1 MKSNNIIDEVNSQ
14 GFSCIA
20 DVIPKDTVSLLRQEL
35 SYYNKVHNSSLRVET
50 DRDMVHNCHELSLNF
65 LEAFQYPVID
75 ECLRILLEDSYLIYA
90 FQSSSLPPNGSN
102 NARRIHCDSPRL
114 VPNYITNIGAIIALD
129 DYTEETGAIEFLPHS
144 FNLVTPPSED
154 TFSQSSQQ
162 VLCPKGSVILF
173 NARTFHREGI
183 NHSNDYRHSL
193 TINFCRCYMRQRF
206 DFVRM
211 ANASGSIFT
220 MSESQ
225 RKLIGYDVRLPT
237 SLDEFFMPE
246 GKRLYKANQE

>member
-1 MKSNNIIDEVNSQ
+1 M
-14 GFSCIA
+14 
-20 DVIPKDTVSLLRQEL
+20 
-35 SYYNKVHNSSLRVET
+35 
-50 DRDMVHNCHELSLNF
+50 
-65 LEAFQYPVID
+65 
-75 ECLRILLEDSYLIYA
+75 
-90 FQSSSLPPNGSN
+90 
-102 NARRIHCDSPRL
+102 
-114 VPNYITNIGAIIALD
+114 
-129 DYTEETGAIEFLPHS
+129 
-144 FNLVTPPSED
+144 
-154 TFSQSSQQ
+154 
-162 VLCPKGSVILF
+162 F

-183 NHSNDYRHSL
+183 NYSNDYRHSL
-193 TINFCRCYMRQRF
+193 TTNFCRCYMRQRF